1 VFSIKSKKEG
11 IKEQAFSS
19 AGLALSREG
28 YSGFG
33 ELKYE
38 LRGHQES

>member
-1 VFSIKSKKEG
+1 MKSKKER

-19 AGLALSREG
+19 AGLASSREG
-28 YSGFG
+28 YAGFG
-33 ELKYE
+33 ELKYG